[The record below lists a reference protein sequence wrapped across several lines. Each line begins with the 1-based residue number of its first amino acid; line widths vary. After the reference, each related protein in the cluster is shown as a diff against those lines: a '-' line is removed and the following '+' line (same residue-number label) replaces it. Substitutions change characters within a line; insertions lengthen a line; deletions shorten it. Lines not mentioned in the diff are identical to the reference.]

1 MKPINNKL
9 SPEEREDFESQL
21 REHTE
26 RYNPYF
32 LKFNPFPL
40 GGNYPESYLPYT
52 HLNTSNKDRIT
63 DFLLSTFMRE
73 EFNGLLIR
81 GEYGSGKSHLLHF
94 ARNMVLT
101 DPFFGK
107 QALCFLINNPSVA
120 PEDILLSMLREV
132 KLGVVQDLIFLP
144 VIQSLNDKYD
154 GEVLPF
160 LKDFT
165 TFGSSLFHDKHSDPF
180 GGQDIFALSYR
191 EFAKLLRDNNL
202 LLEKGAFQGFAREVL
217 THKAKISDHITE
229 DLIQLISISATES
242 QNSRSW
248 EVFISTRLMS
258 SKKGT
263 LGVEYYLEAFLQ
275 LFKYSGIRHIYLLV
289 DELEDL
295 RTVRLSPKAAVEYL
309 ATLRKMIQHN
319 YRMFSFVLACTR
331 DAWDELLSLYP
342 AIQDRFPIVIDLL
355 PSSVDYKEIV
365 KRYLS
370 QARIEGQEAPNPWA
384 PFTEEAI
391 DEVINKRGG
400 VIRHVLTTL
409 RLVLDVAAHSNM
421 GPEINAEFVR
431 RSIASSPS
439 HPA

>member
-1 MKPINNKL
+1 MKPFNENL
-9 SPEEREDFESQL
+9 TAEELDEFEIQL

-26 RYNPYF
+26 RYNPYG
-32 LKFNPFPL
+32 LQFNPFPL

-52 HLNTSNKDRIT
+52 YVNPSNKARIT

-81 GEYGSGKSHLLHF
+81 GEYGSGKSHMLHY
-94 ARNMVLT
+94 ARDTVLT
-101 DPFFGK
+101 QPFFGK
-107 QALCFLINNPSVA
+107 QALCFLVNNPSVA

-132 KLGVVQDLIFLP
+132 KLAVVQDLVFAP
-144 VIQSLNDKYD
+144 VAQSLKEKYEGD
-154 GEVLPF
+154 MTSF
-160 LKDFT
+160 LNAFT
-165 TFGSSLFHDKHSDPF
+165 NFGKSLFDKNDLDPF
-180 GGQDIFALSYR
+180 DGQDIFRLSYR
-191 EFAKLLRDNNL
+191 EFAKLLHDKHL
-202 LLEKGAFQGFAREVL
+202 VLDKGAFQAFAREIL
-217 THKAKISDHITE
+217 SNRTTITEQITE
-229 DLIQLISISATES
+229 DLIQLISATES

-248 EVFISTRLMS
+248 EVFISSRLMS
-258 SKKGT
+258 SKRST

-295 RTVRLSPKAAVEYL
+295 RTVRLSPKAAADYL

-355 PSSVDYKEIV
+355 PSNADYKEVV
-365 KRYLS
+365 KTYLTE
-370 QARIEGQEAPNPWA
+370 ARVEGREIADPWF
-384 PFTEEAI
+384 PFTEDAI

-400 VIRHVLTTL
+400 VIRHVLTDL
-409 RLVLDVAAHSNM
+409 RTVLDVAAQNNVR
-421 GPEINAEFVR
+421 PKINADFVR
-431 RSIASSPS
+431 TSLASSPS
-439 HPA
+439 HHA

>member
-1 MKPINNKL
+1 MKPSNEHL
-9 SPEEREDFESQL
+9 SAEELQEFEVQL

-26 RYNPYF
+26 RYNPYC
-32 LKFNPFPL
+32 LRFNPFPL

-52 HLNTSNKDRIT
+52 HLNASNKERIT

-81 GEYGSGKSHLLHF
+81 GEYGSGKSHMLHF
-94 ARNMVLT
+94 ARNMVST

-132 KLGVVQDLIFLP
+132 KLGVVQDLIFAP
-144 VIQSLNDKYD
+144 VAQSLNEKYD
-154 GEVLPF
+154 GEVIPF

-165 TFGSSLFHDKHSDPF
+165 TFGTSLFDDDRSDLF
-180 GGQDIFALSYR
+180 GGQDIFGLSYR
-191 EFAKLLRDNNL
+191 EFAKLLRDKNL
-202 LLEKGAFQGFAREVL
+202 VLEKGAFQGFAREVL
-217 THKAKISDHITE
+217 TQKTKISDQITE
-229 DLIQLISISATES
+229 DLIQLIPVSGKES

-248 EVFISTRLMS
+248 EAFISTRLMS
-258 SKKGT
+258 SKRGT
-263 LGVEYYLEAFLQ
+263 LGVEFYLEAFLQ
-275 LFKYSGIRHIYLLV
+275 LFKCSGIRHIYLLV

-319 YRMFSFVLACTR
+319 YRMFSLVLACTR

-355 PSSVDYKEIV
+355 PSKVDYKEVV
-365 KRYLS
+365 KKYLS
-370 QARIEGQEAPNPWA
+370 EARIEGQTVPDPWF

-400 VIRHVLTTL
+400 VIRHVLTAL
-409 RLVLDVAAHSNM
+409 RTVLDGAAHGNI
-421 GPEINAEFVR
+421 GPQINAEFVR
-431 RSIASSPS
+431 SSLASSPS

>member
-1 MKPINNKL
+1 MKPFKENL
-9 SPEEREDFESQL
+9 SAEELKEFEVQL

-26 RYNPYF
+26 RYNQYC
-32 LKFNPFPL
+32 LQFNPFPL

-52 HLNTSNKDRIT
+52 HLNPSNKARIT

-81 GEYGSGKSHLLHF
+81 GEYGSGKSHMLHF

-101 DPFFGK
+101 HPFFGK
-107 QALCFLINNPSVA
+107 QAMCFLINNPSVA

-132 KLGVVQDLIFLP
+132 KLGVVQDLIFAP
-144 VIQSLNDKYD
+144 VAQSLKDKYT
-154 GEVLPF
+154 GEVIPF

-165 TFGSSLFHDKHSDPF
+165 TFGSSLFHDDRSDPF
-180 GGQDIFALSYR
+180 EGQDIFALSYR

-202 LLEKGAFQGFAREVL
+202 VLEKGAFQGFAREVL
-217 THKAKISDHITE
+217 SQRTKISDQITE
-229 DLIQLISISATES
+229 DLIQLIPVSATES

-258 SKKGT
+258 SKKGAM
-263 LGVEYYLEAFLQ
+263 GVEYYLEAFLQ
-275 LFKYSGIRHIYLLV
+275 LFKYSGIRHVYLFV

-295 RTVRLSPKAAVEYL
+295 RTVRLTPKAAVEYL

-331 DAWDELLSLYP
+331 DAWDELLTLYP

-355 PSSVDYKEIV
+355 PSNIDYKEIV
-365 KRYLS
+365 KKYLS
-370 QARIEGQEAPNPWA
+370 EARVEGQTVPNPWF

-400 VIRHVLTTL
+400 VIRHVLTAL
-409 RLVLDVAAHSNM
+409 RTVLDSAAHENF
-421 GPEINAEFVR
+421 GPEINREFVR
-431 RSIASSPS
+431 ANLAASSS
-439 HPA
+439 HPS

>member
-1 MKPINNKL
+1 MKPFNDNL
-9 SPEEREDFESQL
+9 SAEEREEFEIQL

-26 RYNPYF
+26 RYHPYC
-32 LKFNPFPL
+32 LSFNPFPL

-52 HLNTSNKDRIT
+52 HLNPTNEARIN
-63 DFLLSTFMRE
+63 DFLFSTFMRE

-81 GEYGSGKSHLLHF
+81 GEYGSGKSHMLYF
-94 ARNMVLT
+94 ARNMVQT
-101 DPFFGK
+101 NPFFGK
-107 QALCFLINNPSVA
+107 QALGFLINNPSVA

-132 KLGVVQDLIFLP
+132 KLGVVQDLVFAP
-144 VIQSLNDKYD
+144 VAQSLKDKYD
-154 GEVLPF
+154 GEVIPF

-165 TFGSSLFHDKHSDPF
+165 NFGRSLFDDHRVNPF
-180 GGQDIFALSYR
+180 EGQDVFGLSFR
-191 EFAKLLRDNNL
+191 EFAKLFDDNKVTV
-202 LLEKGAFQGFAREVL
+202 EKGAFQAFAREAL
-217 THKAKISDHITE
+217 SQKTKISDQITE
-229 DLIQLISISATES
+229 DLIQLILAREP

-248 EVFISTRLMS
+248 EAFISSRLMS

-319 YRMFSFVLACTR
+319 YRMFSLVLACTR
-331 DAWDELLSLYP
+331 DAWDELLALYP

-355 PSSVDYKEIV
+355 PSNEDYKEVV
-365 KRYLS
+365 KKYLNE
-370 QARIEGQEAPNPWA
+370 ARIEGQAVPDPWF
-384 PFTEEAI
+384 PFTEAAI

-400 VIRHVLTTL
+400 VIRHVLTDL
-409 RLVLDVAAHSNM
+409 RSVLDAAARGSV
-421 GPEINAEFVR
+421 GPEISAAFVR
-431 RSIASSPS
+431 STLAQ
-439 HPA
+439 